1 MLNIELP
8 YDSAALLLAIYQVK
22 LKTHGL
28 TNLYTNVHSSNIHYS
43 QKNSNNINLHQLMK
57 DKKMCIHV
65 VEYDSAV
72 SSNEVL
78 IRTTTWI
85 NLESILLSESSQK
98 RRPRIV

>member
-57 DKKMCIHV
+57 DKKMYIHV
-65 VEYDSAV
+65 VEYDSAA

-85 NLESILLSESSQK
+85 NLESILLSERSQK